1 MESFF
6 YLFMVYLAMLLVA
19 QIIGD
24 QIIELLLND
33 ELERMWM
40 KAVMA

>member
-1 MESFF
+1 
-6 YLFMVYLAMLLVA
+6 MVYLAMLLVA